1 MTVGER
7 IKFVRESLNMSQEEL
22 AKKMGYKD
30 RSSISKIEKSKDD
43 DIYLDTIQRIAEI
56 LNCSPLYLMGWD
68 NENDNKNRVKE
79 QRFVELYNQLTDSEK
94 IVVDKLLESLTSG
107 K

>member
-68 NENDNKNRVKE
+68 NKDDNKNRTKE
-79 QRFVELYNQLTDSEK
+79 QHFVELYNQLNDSEK